1 MLFYITYLT
10 SLPLCLCISSLGRF
24 SNICYKAKWYL
35 GNSGFS
41 IKIIKLDINMIK
53 IYWPKYA
60 RKNVLRRRKEKS
72 PLILIPIVLWKLTKM
87 PHNVTTPTK
96 NFLIKY
102 LNHFLYILTSKY
114 IIISPQIY
122 YTWDSLTVMTTDVHI
137 LQILA

>member
-1 MLFYITYLT
+1 M
-10 SLPLCLCISSLGRF
+10 
-24 SNICYKAKWYL
+24 
-35 GNSGFS
+35 
-41 IKIIKLDINMIK
+41 KIN
-53 IYWPKYA
+53 
-60 RKNVLRRRKEKS
+60 
-72 PLILIPIVLWKLTKM
+72 KM

>member
-1 MLFYITYLT
+1 
-10 SLPLCLCISSLGRF
+10 
-24 SNICYKAKWYL
+24 
-35 GNSGFS
+35 
-41 IKIIKLDINMIK
+41 
-53 IYWPKYA
+53 
-60 RKNVLRRRKEKS
+60 
-72 PLILIPIVLWKLTKM
+72 M